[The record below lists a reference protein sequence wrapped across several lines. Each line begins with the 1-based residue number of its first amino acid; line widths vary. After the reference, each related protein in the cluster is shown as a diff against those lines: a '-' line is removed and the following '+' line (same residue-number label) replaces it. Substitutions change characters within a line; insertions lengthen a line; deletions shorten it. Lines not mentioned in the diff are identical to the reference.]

1 MSKKNK
7 NFDSDFRNDGPEV
20 HNMDDIGYMTDEAL
34 YDRANR
40 LENDRNR
47 AIASGRDSYFWE
59 VEIAYLRR
67 EQTLRQSRAEV
78 HQEFLKKFMVNPK
91 VVTKETESAD
101 QGVNTYDSSKLN

>member
-7 NFDSDFRNDGPEV
+7 NFGSDFRNDGPEV
-20 HNMDDIGYMTDEAL
+20 YNMDDIGYMTDEAL

-47 AIASGRDSYFWE
+47 AMTSGRDPYLWE

-67 EQTLRQSRAEV
+67 EQTLRQTRADL

-91 VVTKETESAD
+91 DVIEEIESAD
-101 QGVNTYDSSKLN
+101 QNVNAYDSSKLN